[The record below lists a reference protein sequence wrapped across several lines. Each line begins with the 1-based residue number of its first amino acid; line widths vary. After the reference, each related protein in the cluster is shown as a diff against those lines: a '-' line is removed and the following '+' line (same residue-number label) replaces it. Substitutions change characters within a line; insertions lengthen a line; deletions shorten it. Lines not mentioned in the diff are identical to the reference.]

1 MDESSIVVQ
10 PAIEYPSSDGKPVAE
25 TPVHYEC
32 MVYTTAVLKCRYRED
47 ADVYVGANMLH
58 YYEEG
63 NPGASVAPDVFVVFG
78 ARKDELRAGGW
89 RDVYKVWEEPKAP
102 DFVLEVT
109 SRSTRREDQGRKR
122 DLYASLGVSEYFLHD
137 PRREY
142 LNPVLQGFR
151 LNGGAYEPIPISLQ
165 SEAMG
170 VPSDVL
176 GLHLCVREDGLRLWD
191 PATKQDLLTHDE
203 LYLAHDYS
211 KRTTNQY
218 RLLYESE
225 ADARRKAE
233 RRAVDEADARRE
245 AEHRAADEV
254 DARRAAEEEIAE
266 LKRLL
271 RDRRG
276 PPADP
281 GS

>member
-1 MDESSIVVQ
+1 MDESVIVVH
-10 PAIEYPSSDGKPVAE
+10 PTIEYPSSDGKPVAE

-32 MVYTTAVLKCRYRED
+32 MAYATAALRYRYLKD
-47 ADVYVGANMLH
+47 PDVYVGANMLH

-63 NPGASVAPDVFVVFG
+63 NPRASVAPDVFVVFG
-78 ARKDELRAGGW
+78 ARKDELRAQGW

-122 DLYASLGVSEYFLHD
+122 DLYASLGVREYFLHD

-142 LNPVLQGFR
+142 LDPVLQGFR
-151 LNGGAYEPIPISLQ
+151 LSGGAYEPISISLQ

-176 GLHLCVREDGLRLWD
+176 GLHLCVREGSLRLWD
-191 PATKQDLLTHDE
+191 PATGQDLLTHEE
-203 LYLAHDYS
+203 LYQANDYS
-211 KRTTNQY
+211 KRVTNQY
-218 RLLYESE
+218 RLLYESQSE
-225 ADARRKAE
+225 
-233 RRAVDEADARRE
+233 ARRE
-245 AEHRAADEV
+245 AERRASHEA
-254 DARRAAEEEIAE
+254 DARRAAEEELAE
-266 LKRLL
+266 LKRQL
-271 RDRRG
+271 RDRRD
-276 PPADP
+276 PPADH